1 MNKIIFLL
9 LAINF
14 SIFANVYENL
24 IGKSTSSLSREFFG
38 CRDNYCKVDE
48 RDYFNDKNLD
58 EIISKIELFSDFQKI
73 VYKINLI
80 IKVKDRFKN
89 KDLIEAFLKAL
100 KESSASND
108 TKYKI
113 KEIFDKY
120 GDSIVITIYNQT
132 LKQRYI
138 KQIKNS
144 YLKSLKDK

>member
-24 IGKSTSSLSREFFG
+24 IGKSTSSLSREFFE